1 MQTEP
6 KRGGSKPKKPVP
18 STIKN
23 LDSISFDKELRF
35 LAKRSALM
43 LGAMN
48 KKSQTIVVDHFEMI
62 DFYDVDFTDAM
73 KRLKM
78 LK

>member
-1 MQTEP
+1 
-6 KRGGSKPKKPVP
+6 
-18 STIKN
+18 
-23 LDSISFDKELRF
+23 
-35 LAKRSALM
+35 M